1 MERIKIK
8 IAEIFEPKTINFNDR
23 QGQPKQSNIY
33 SIKADNGISYQT
45 FSSTLATSFI
55 LGAILDAD
63 VEVET
68 KGEFTNH
75 SIKQI
80 YINGE
85 PVNSSKKQGFQQST
99 EAYKYQV
106 IAQLWTAGK
115 LKDDSPEVKRLLTW
129 ISTGEPKLAV
139 TAPISAPAPH
149 PAAHNTQPAQ
159 PKPTTLPKA
168 TVEDLNALA
177 AAQKKAGLTNAQLVA
192 KIPKEWMIATR
203 LDLTHDQCVR
213 LKEMIDL
220 PF

>member
-8 IAEIFEPKTINFNDR
+8 IAEILEPKTINFNDR

-33 SIKADNGISYQT
+33 SIKSDLGIRYQT
-45 FSSTLATSFI
+45 FSSTLATCFV

-63 VEVET
+63 VEAET
-68 KGEFTNH
+68 KGDFTNH

-80 YINGE
+80 YIDGQ
-85 PVNSSKKQGFQQST
+85 PVNASKKQGFQQSS
-99 EAYKYQV
+99 ESQKYVV
-106 IAQLWTAGK
+106 ITQLWTAGK

-129 ISTGEPKLAV
+129 VSTGEPKLAI

-149 PAAHNTQPAQ
+149 SAAHTTQPAQ
-159 PKPTTLPKA
+159 PKTTTLPKA
-168 TVEDLNALA
+168 TMEDLNALA
-177 AAQKKAGLTNAQLVA
+177 AAQKKAEMTNAQLVA

-203 LDLTHDQCVR
+203 LDLTHDQCMR
-213 LKEMIDL
+213 LIQMIDL